1 MLWDEWDA
9 YVRPLSQEPRH
20 KEFLYR
26 VFGGLSD
33 VPPEDAE
40 QLRNYEQCR
49 TAVMAESMALYHFC
63 KHD

>member
-1 MLWDEWDA
+1 MAGEQRA
-9 YVRPLSQEPRH
+9 KLSAADYIMA
-20 KEFLYR
+20 LYR